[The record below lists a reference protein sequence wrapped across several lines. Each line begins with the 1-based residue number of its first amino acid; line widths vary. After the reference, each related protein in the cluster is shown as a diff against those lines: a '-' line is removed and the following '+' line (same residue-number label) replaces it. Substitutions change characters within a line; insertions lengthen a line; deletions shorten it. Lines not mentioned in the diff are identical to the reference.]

1 MRIDPPSDDEK
12 TALRRALLAAAR
24 ECGIDPNKPLALAL
38 FVTRAGIVAHEFVND
53 LVRSDRHRHRLTYQE
68 IGTAF
73 GITMQ
78 SAHHRFRNRRR

>member
-1 MRIDPPSDDEK
+1 
-12 TALRRALLAAAR
+12 
-24 ECGIDPNKPLALAL
+24 L

-78 SAHHRFRNRRR
+78 TAHHRFRNRRR

>member
-1 MRIDPPSDDEK
+1 MRIDPPTNDEK

-24 ECGIDPNKPLALAL
+24 ECGVDPDRPLAVAL
-38 FVTRAGIVAHEFVND
+38 FVTRAGIVARELVND
-53 LVRSDRHRHRLTYQE
+53 LVRSDRHRHRLTYEE

-78 SAHHRFRNRRR
+78 SAHHRFRSRRR

>member
-1 MRIDPPSDDEK
+1 MRIDPPTDAEN
-12 TALRRALLAAAR
+12 TALRQALLAAAH
-24 ECGIDPNKPLALAL
+24 ELGIDPDRPLSLAL
-38 FVTRAGIVAHEFVND
+38 FVTRSELVAHALVND

-78 SAHHRFRNRRR
+78 SAHYRFLDRHP

>member
-1 MRIDPPSDDEK
+1 M
-12 TALRRALLAAAR
+12 ALRRALLVAAR
-24 ECGIDPNKPLALAL
+24 ECGIDPTKPLAVAL
-38 FVTRAGIVAHEFVND
+38 FVSRAGIVAHEFVND

-78 SAHHRFRNRRR
+78 SAPHRFRNRRR